1 MWYTT
6 TYQQVSLTSLKVSTA
21 TSTGGKSLLLPTPFA
36 LKMALL
42 DVIIKTKGLSE
53 GQALWPAIRGGQVAI
68 SGPERIAVSNTF
80 TKILKPMKGKPTLD
94 AETGLTRGMIKT
106 IGFREYVFWQGNCSF
121 AFAPAGHESEEWL
134 QWLSTIN
141 YIGKRGGFIQAL
153 GAGAETEGLSG
164 GYVSLCESM
173 AQFSLN
179 GTMQV
184 MDDCSSE
191 VSFEQIDIYS
201 GKNMKVSKDR
211 LLRHI
216 VLPYRI
222 QRASR
227 GYTLYERIEA

>member
-42 DVIIKTKGLSE
+42 DVIIKTAGLAQGHS
-53 GQALWPAIRGGQVAI
+53 LWPAIRDGQIAV
-68 SGPERIAVSNTF
+68 SGPEHIVVTNTF

-94 AETGLTRGMIKT
+94 AETGLTRGMINS
-106 IGFREYVFWQGNCSF
+106 IGFREYVYWQGSCSF
-121 AFAPAGHESEEWL
+121 AFSPAENESEEWL
-134 QWLSTIN
+134 RWLSLIN

-153 GAGAETEGLSG
+153 GVGAEVETLNVE
-164 GYVSLCESM
+164 YVSLGEPM

-184 MDDCSSE
+184 MDDCASE

-201 GKNMKVSKDR
+201 GKNMKTGKDR
-211 LLRHI
+211 LLNHI

-222 QRASR
+222 QRSSR
-227 GYTLYERIEA
+227 GYTLYERII